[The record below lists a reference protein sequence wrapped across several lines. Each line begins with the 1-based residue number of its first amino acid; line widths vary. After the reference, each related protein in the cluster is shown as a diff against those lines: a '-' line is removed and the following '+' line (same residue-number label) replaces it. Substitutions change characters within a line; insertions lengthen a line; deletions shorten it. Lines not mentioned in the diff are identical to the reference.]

1 MKELFSYTLPL
12 KQKQEITETL
22 PNGDKITKSVD
33 KESLVKIIIKEPSR
47 KEIQEAKDV
56 YNREWSR
63 CVTNG
68 IVTRA
73 ILDKKYRKR
82 LR

>member
-47 KEIQEAKDV
+47 KEIQEAKISE
-56 YNREWSR
+56 R
-63 CVTNG
+63 G
-68 IVTRA
+68 ATRMD
-73 ILDKKYRKR
+73 DKVSEAAMEDRKKGGYF
-82 LR
+82 